1 MKQHSSTHVAGLC
14 AVLPNARQATHKMPS
29 MSEPLTPMYSRMHMR
44 KPPAIPSHM
53 VGLRI
58 CGAARRHGTVKYSVR
73 SRATHKVIS
82 HP

>member
-1 MKQHSSTHVAGLC
+1 
-14 AVLPNARQATHKMPS
+14 